1 MSRMEF
7 TLRFTLSDPDLDT
20 TIVGTK
26 SVEHL
31 KDNLTAAEKRP
42 LAESVLQEARRRL
55 SASGA

>member
-31 KDNLTAAEKRP
+31 KDNLTAAEKGP